1 MSQSYIDM
9 ADTINTSASLDHVNF
24 REIKTCRLLPSRTN
38 PSSFS
43 SRRLKGHTCVE
54 PIQAQDMPRNRFP
67 NWKMLWLDETA
78 NRVQSEKG
86 HLMVANPPLKASSST
101 INNLVVGKSA

>member
-1 MSQSYIDM
+1 M

-24 REIKTCRLLPSRTN
+24 REIKTCRLLPRRTN

-86 HLMVANPPLKASSST
+86 HLMVANPPLKASSYPST
-101 INNLVVGKSA
+101 ILLSGKAHKG